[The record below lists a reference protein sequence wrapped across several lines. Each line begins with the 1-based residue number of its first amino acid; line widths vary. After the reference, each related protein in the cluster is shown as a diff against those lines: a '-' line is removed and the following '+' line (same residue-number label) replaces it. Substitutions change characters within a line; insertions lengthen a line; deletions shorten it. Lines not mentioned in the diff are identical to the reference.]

1 MIWKHSPLWQH
12 ILFTILY
19 FLWNNI
25 SVNILIRW
33 YTYEEYL
40 HFTPLIDFKR
50 DPSNAIKI
58 SFFSNKKL
66 GIEFLIVEGFLVCG
80 IKYQSGNHVQ
90 VYTDKNFCV
99 SWCNKLY
106 TTKYNNSSFCLSLRC
121 YISHSINIHPISTVP
136 FLHSLKI
143 FFEQIWIFVL
153 FMTFNYSY

>member
-1 MIWKHSPLWQH
+1 MIAAERYFISSNYTRKFKLKYTISRVVLNSYKKQTFDQH
-12 ILFTILY
+12 IVLKK
-19 FLWNNI
+19 FLK
-25 SVNILIRW
+25 
-33 YTYEEYL
+33 L

-58 SFFSNKKL
+58 SFFSDKKL

-99 SWCNKLY
+99 SWCNELY
-106 TTKYNNSSFCLSLRC
+106 TTKYNSSSFCLSLRC

-143 FFEQIWIFVL
+143 FFEQIFI
-153 FMTFNYSY
+153 